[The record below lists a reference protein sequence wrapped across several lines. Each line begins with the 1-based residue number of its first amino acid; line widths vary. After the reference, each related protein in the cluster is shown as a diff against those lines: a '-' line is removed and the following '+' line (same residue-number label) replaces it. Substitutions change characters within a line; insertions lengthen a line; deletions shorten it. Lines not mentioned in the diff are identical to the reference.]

1 MMWQLTGAWISTDIL
16 ADIPDFTG
24 KSPLD
29 PSKCKVI
36 ELSVFGLESLVEFPV
51 L

>member
-16 ADIPDFTG
+16 ADIPDFIG